1 MVLGNWLGNRPRVI
15 LFDEPTRGVDVQA
28 KQQIFEAMWDLSREG
43 IASLF
48 VSTELEELVEVC
60 HRILIM
66 REGRIEGQVRPG
78 EKSVPTSWR
87 CAAWGLAAMR
97 ERLLAWVKRSIME
110 IILFVLCAILAF
122 EAEGFFSVDNLLNV
136 LRNVSMQGIIAF
148 GMTMVIISGEID
160 LSVGSAV
167 AFAGCLTAYLTQ
179 HLAGAGLALELAV
192 PAAMLAALLVGL
204 SVGALSGF
212 IRVRF
217 GVPTFII
224 TLAWMTVLTGSAQLI
239 TGGFPLTPFPEWYN
253 FLGGGYLLGV
263 PFPALVFALVFLT
276 THFLMGYTTLGR
288 SIYAVGG
295 NAEAA
300 RLSGI
305 EVGKIKIT
313 VMAIVAFLAALAG
326 IMQSAE
332 IMSGAATTA
341 RGWELD
347 VIAAVIIGGTSLMGG
362 EGQIRGTLI
371 GVVFLGI
378 LVNGMTLMN
387 ISEYWQLVVRG
398 ALILSAVLINRA
410 HQ

>member
-1 MVLGNWLGNRPRVI
+1 M
-15 LFDEPTRGVDVQA
+15 
-28 KQQIFEAMWDLSREG
+28 S
-43 IASLF
+43 
-48 VSTELEELVEVC
+48 
-60 HRILIM
+60 
-66 REGRIEGQVRPG
+66 
-78 EKSVPTSWR
+78 
-87 CAAWGLAAMR
+87 

-179 HLAGAGLALELAV
+179 HLAGAGLAVELAV
-192 PAAMLAALLVGL
+192 PGGMLAALLVGL

-212 IRVRF
+212 IRVHF

-263 PFPALVFALVFLT
+263 PFPALVFLT

-305 EVGKIKIT
+305 EVGKIKIA